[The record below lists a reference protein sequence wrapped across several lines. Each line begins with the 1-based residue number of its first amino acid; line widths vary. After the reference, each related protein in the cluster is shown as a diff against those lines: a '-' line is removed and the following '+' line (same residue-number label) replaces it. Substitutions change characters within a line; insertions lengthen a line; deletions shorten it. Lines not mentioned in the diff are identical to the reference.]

1 MRAPVASAPRRFVQ
15 PQLATAVREA
25 PVGEDWT
32 FELKFDG
39 YRIQAVYDRDGRK
52 PVALYTRRGLDWTE
66 RFPAVAEALAETLGR
81 AGKGSSNGDGAAARG
96 AKRNGRSAVRS
107 ATLDGEIVVL
117 DDKGRSSFRLLQQY
131 LDRGRTGALVF
142 VAFDLLTLDGTDL
155 RDEPLAERRAT
166 LARLL
171 GEKARSASA
180 KVRLSDTLE
189 GAGDRLL
196 KAACRAGLEGLIA
209 KRSGDPYRSGRSK
222 SWVKVK
228 CEQRQ
233 EFVVV
238 GFTLPRGS
246 RAGIGAL
253 LLGVH
258 EEGARLR
265 YAGAVGT
272 GFSHQLL
279 LDLRKQLEAM
289 RVKTP
294 PFPGGDEPSGAP
306 RDAHWVRPELLAE
319 VSFTEWTDDGLLR
332 HPSFQGMREDKEAR
346 DIQRET
352 PMHVAGITISSPDR
366 VVYPELD
373 LTKFDVAR
381 YYEGIAKRM
390 LPHIADRPLSFLR
403 CPDGRTKQC
412 FFQKHM
418 GTGLDESVGK
428 VAIKSK
434 DGTSKDY
441 AYVSNAAGIV
451 ALVQFGVLEFHVWG
465 CKRDD
470 IEKPDRIV
478 FDLDPDESI
487 AWHTTLEA
495 ATVLRDRLT
504 AVGLKSWPKT
514 TGGKGVHVVVP
525 IARRSTWDD
534 VRAFARAFAEDLESE
549 YPHDFVSGASKA
561 SRKGKIFID
570 WLRNGRGA
578 TWVAPWSTRAREG
591 ATVSVP
597 MSWKALEALEAPAE
611 TTVATVKEQ
620 PPKSADPWAAM
631 LRSRQSLGS
640 SAKQLARTR

>member
-1 MRAPVASAPRRFVQ
+1 MTFVQ
-15 PQLATAVREA
+15 PQLATAVREPPA
-25 PVGEDWT
+25 GDEWI

-39 YRIQAVYDRDGRK
+39 YRIQAVFDERARK
-52 PVALYTRRGLDWTE
+52 PVALLTRRGLDWTA
-66 RFPAVAEALAETLGR
+66 RFTDVADAIATTIGPH
-81 AGKGSSNGDGAAARG
+81 A
-96 AKRNGRSAVRS
+96 RS
-107 ATLDGEIVVL
+107 ATLDGEVVVL
-117 DDKGRSSFRLLQQY
+117 DANGRSSFRALQQY
-131 LDRGRTGALVF
+131 LERGRTGSLVF
-142 VAFDLLTLDGTDL
+142 VAFDLLSLDGRDL
-155 RDEPLAERRAT
+155 RDEPLDARRKA
-166 LARLL
+166 LRRIL
-171 GEKARSASA
+171 GRKAKAPNA
-180 KVRLSDTLE
+180 KVRLSDTLD
-189 GAGDRLL
+189 GAGERLL

-209 KRSGDPYRSGRSK
+209 KRADDPYRSGRSR
-222 SWVKVK
+222 SWVKIK

-258 EEGARLR
+258 EAKAGSNGGARLR

-272 GFSHQLL
+272 GFSHRLL
-279 LDLRKQLEAM
+279 LDLRKRLEQR

-294 PFPGGDEPSGAP
+294 PFPGGDEPAGAP
-306 RDAHWVRPELLAE
+306 RDARWVRPELLAE

-332 HPSFQGMREDKEAR
+332 HPSFQGMREDKAAR

-352 PMHVAGITISSPDR
+352 PMNVAGITISSPDR

-381 YYEGIAKRM
+381 YYASIAKRM
-390 LPHIADRPLSFLR
+390 LPHVADRPLSFLR

-418 GTGLDESVGK
+418 GKGLDESVGK

-441 AYVSNAAGIV
+441 AFVRDAAGLV

-465 CKRDD
+465 CKADN
-470 IEKPDRIV
+470 IERPDRIV

-487 AWHTTLEA
+487 EWSTTLEA
-495 ATVLRDRLT
+495 AVVLRERLT
-504 AVGLKSWPKT
+504 ALGLKSWPKT
-514 TGGKGVHVVVP
+514 TGGKGIHIVVP
-525 IARRSTWDD
+525 IVRRSTWDD
-534 VRAFARAFAEDLESE
+534 VRAFARGFAEDVESE

-561 SRKGKIFID
+561 SRKNKIFID

-597 MSWKALEALEAPAE
+597 MSWKALEALGEPAFAS
-611 TTVATVKEQ
+611 VATVRDA
-620 PPKSADPWAAM
+620 PPKGADPWAAM
-631 LRSRQSLGS
+631 LRSRQALRG
-640 SAKQLARTR
+640 KGDARG